1 MTTTPAG
8 WYPDPYG
15 SPLLRWWDGNQW
27 TDATHAPGQPGQ
39 EAAAAPDQTAPPQTA
54 PAHTVPAHT
63 VPSQA
68 VPSQAVP
75 SQAAPA
81 QQWTQPSGGPGGYGP
96 GGPAGPG
103 PGGPGGYGPG
113 GYGPPWGYQGQQGA
127 PTAQLPAPQFGTQQR
142 STAVWPWIVGG
153 IAAVVVLAL
162 LIGGAFVLLR
172 DRAGTVTARPEPAT
186 TAPPRLDQTVPPQ
199 PSPEQS
205 RPLPTLPEPTGGR
218 INDSVSGL
226 SYAFP
231 GGKWVVPKSQEI
243 NNPANEQFPLWTSGY
258 QAMSQQDYDGKGS
271 SWVGSV
277 FAAELP
283 RVIPYTGPQDFERLS
298 QTMLVAYEPAFYG
311 LPHTRKVLRSEAMKV
326 SGKQGWVIEFEM
338 DFSKAST
345 AQKLAWKTERG
356 AFVLVDRGQGV
367 QPAMLYVSVPDNL
380 DQSVVKRVLNSLQAQ

>member
-27 TDATHAPGQPGQ
+27 TDATHSPGQPGQPGQ
-39 EAAAAPDQTAPPQTA
+39 EAAAAPDQTAPSQ
-54 PAHTVPAHT
+54 T
-63 VPSQA
+63 VPSQT
-68 VPSQAVP
+68 VRSQTVP

-81 QQWTQPSGGPGGYGP
+81 QQWTQPSGGAGGYGAGGYGAGDYGP
-96 GGPAGPG
+96 GGSG
-103 PGGPGGYGPG
+103 PGGQAPWGQPGYPGG
-113 GYGPPWGYQGQQGA
+113 QGA
-127 PTAQLPAPQFGTQQR
+127 PTAQLPVPEFGTQQR
-142 STAVWPWIVGG
+142 STTVWPWIAGG

-172 DRAGTVTARPEPAT
+172 DRAGTVTARPQPVT
-186 TAPPRLDQTVPPQ
+186 TAPPPLDQTVPPE
-199 PSPEQS
+199 PSPEPS
-205 RPLPTLPEPTGGR
+205 TRPLPTLPEPTGGR
-218 INDSVSGL
+218 INDSVTGL

-231 GGKWVVPKSQEI
+231 GGKWVVPQSQEI
-243 NNPANEQFPLWTSGY
+243 NDPSNDQFPLWTSGY
-258 QAMSQQDYDGKGS
+258 QAMSQQNYDGKDH

-283 RVIPYTGPQDFERLS
+283 KVIPYTGPQDFERLAPA
-298 QTMLVAYEPAFYG
+298 MLVAYEPVFYG
-311 LPHTRKVLRSEAMKV
+311 LSHKRRVLRSEALKV
-326 SGKQGWVIEFEM
+326 SGKQGWIIEFEM
-338 DFSKAST
+338 DFSQVST
-345 AQKLAWKTERG
+345 AQKLDWKKERG